1 MSRAKSHKQ
10 KSSSGLGIHTSIT
23 PSILAGLE
31 YAHALGA
38 TAVQIFTGSNMTSSL
53 KAKHHLTTDEI
64 QAIRTFRK
72 NTGMRLVIHAVY
84 VLNFCAFPPTSGR
97 IQFAHT
103 NLRWDLTQAQKLGGG
118 IVVLHIG
125 NKMTLTREDAYANMA
140 ANIRHTL
147 KWMRTNTPDVQLCLE
162 TPAGQ
167 GTQIAA
173 NLDDLAELWAMICG
187 SQSKHT
193 APEKHPIPTQK
204 KHKISGAKSGAS
216 PDNHMRLAAITPL
229 TAADKSL
236 LGICIDTA
244 HLFAA
249 GVDIR
254 TPKGL
259 KDYLHRFDELIGL
272 EHLRSIHLNDSRQ
285 QLGSRKDQHTG
296 LADGYIFQDD
306 HCLSV
311 IRELVSFA
319 KQRRIPIILETHRA
333 GSSANPDGELY
344 AQEIGLLSQ
353 FRDGVSRAGCGWR
366 LTHKVGSRSEL
377 GSRIRSSTRT
387 TKSAASIRTHKE
399 TIKIREK
406 QIKNSPSTANKFM
419 ATNLSVQN
427 PANLGILNKVRQLK
441 EYYTL
446 VEPDKIRALAYGRA
460 LLVIKN
466 YPEEIMSG
474 QQIAH
479 LPGIG
484 AKMVKKVNEYVR
496 DGEMEVFKALDITGK
511 LAKAQE
517 AALQDVGA
525 VLGIG
530 PARALALHRQGIH
543 TTDDLI
549 NAFETGK
556 VVLNNL
562 EQLGL
567 KHHQDLIKKIPRTE
581 AESMLR
587 ELTRIA
593 TRTTDGAEFHKKW
606 HPELELAG
614 SYPSGK
620 PESKDIDILV
630 FTPLIQDLKD
640 LKRYGAELT
649 KELSE
654 LMTAQGLQVGLYARG
669 ESKLLSLL
677 RLDAQHPV
685 RHVDIRL
692 IPTQSKVFGRLYFTS
707 GRDFNQIL
715 RLAAKKR
722 GLKLNE
728 FGLYRGSAAVPNL
741 ATEEDI
747 MSAIGVQ
754 FVPMAKRR

>member
-1 MSRAKSHKQ
+1 MFRAKSHIP
-10 KSSSGLGIHTSIT
+10 KSSAGLGIHTSIT

-38 TAVQIFTGSNMTSSL
+38 TAAQIFTGSNMTSSL
-53 KAKHHLTTDEI
+53 KAKHQLTPDEI
-64 QAIRTFRK
+64 QAISTFRR
-72 NTGMRLVIHAVY
+72 NTGMQLVIHAVY
-84 VLNFCAFPPTSGR
+84 VLNFCSFPPTSGR
-97 IQFAHT
+97 IQFAHA

-118 IVVLHIG
+118 LVVLHIG
-125 NKMTLTREDAYANMA
+125 NRMRLTRETAYENMA
-140 ANIRHTL
+140 ANVRHTL
-147 KWMRTNTPDVQLCLE
+147 KWMLTNTPDVQLCLE

-173 NLDDLAELWAMICG
+173 NLDDLAELWRLIC
-187 SQSKHT
+187 
-193 APEKHPIPTQK
+193 APGKHPSPTEK
-204 KHKISGAKSGAS
+204 NHKISGAKSGAS
-216 PDNHMRLAAITPL
+216 PDNHDHPAAITSL
-229 TAADKSL
+229 TAAERNL
-236 LGICIDTA
+236 LGICVDTA
-244 HLFAA
+244 HLFAS

-259 KDYLHRFDELIGL
+259 KDYLSKFDKQIGL
-272 EHLRSIHLNDSRQ
+272 DYLRSIHLNDSRQ
-285 QLGSRKDQHTG
+285 QLGSKKDQHTG
-296 LADGYIFQDD
+296 IADGYIFRDD

-311 IRELVSFA
+311 IRELVAFA

-366 LTHKVGSRSEL
+366 LTHKVGSRSESIPRGVEL
-377 GSRIRSSTRT
+377 GSKIRSSTRT
-387 TKSAASIRTHKE
+387 AKSAGSTKVLRTHKE
-399 TIKIREK
+399 TIKIAK
-406 QIKNSPSTANKFM
+406 KHKPSIANKFM
-419 ATNLSVQN
+419 AANISVQN

-460 LLVIKN
+460 WLVIKN

-496 DGEMEVFKALDITGK
+496 DGEMEVFKALNITDK

-517 AALQDVGA
+517 AALKDVGA

-543 TTDDLI
+543 TTTELQS
-549 NAFETGK
+549 AFETGK

-581 AESMLR
+581 AESMLG
-587 ELTRIA
+587 ELTRI
-593 TRTTDGAEFHKKW
+593 THTGDGAEFHNNW
-606 HPELELAG
+606 HPEFELAG
-614 SYPSGK
+614 SYPSGRL
-620 PESKDIDILV
+620 ESKDIDILV
-630 FTPLIQDLKD
+630 FTSRIQDLKD
-640 LKRYGAELT
+640 LKRYGSELT

-677 RLDAQHPV
+677 RLDGRHPV
-685 RHVDIRL
+685 RHVDIRI
-692 IPTQSKVFGRLYFTS
+692 IPMQSKVFGRMYFTS

-747 MSAIGVQ
+747 MSAIGVP